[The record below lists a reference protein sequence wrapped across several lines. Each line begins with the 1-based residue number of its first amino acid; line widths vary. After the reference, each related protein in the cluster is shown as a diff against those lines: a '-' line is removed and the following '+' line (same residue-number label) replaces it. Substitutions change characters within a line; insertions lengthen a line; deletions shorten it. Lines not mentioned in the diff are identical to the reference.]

1 MDAPKLPHQLPEAHV
16 VIHVGCPDGQ
26 APVQGD
32 GELACMDGRTRPR
45 EASRAMMGQNDA
57 RTGPRNHHH
66 AESRPTAGTDHHD
79 RQG

>member
-32 GELACMDGRTRPR
+32 GELACMKGGRGR
-45 EASRAMMGQNDA
+45 GKQ
-57 RTGPRNHHH
+57 
-66 AESRPTAGTDHHD
+66 AER
-79 RQG
+79 